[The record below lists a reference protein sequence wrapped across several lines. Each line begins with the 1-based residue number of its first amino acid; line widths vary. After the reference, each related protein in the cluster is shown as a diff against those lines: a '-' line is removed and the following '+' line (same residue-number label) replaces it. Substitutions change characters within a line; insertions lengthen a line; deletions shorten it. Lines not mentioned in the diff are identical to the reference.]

1 MIDDED
7 HAAHCRMAREI
18 IIFGISLFLLT
29 IFGISLFLLT
39 IFDPINYGPPKYVV
53 PGRYIYIYL
62 VGIYIYIPGI
72 IIISLAIRQC
82 AA

>member
-7 HAAHCRMAREI
+7 YAAHCRMAREI

-53 PGRYIYIYL
+53 PGRYIYI
-62 VGIYIYIPGI
+62 PGI